1 MRVVL
6 VDTCVIV
13 DLGDPE
19 SPWYEWSAGT
29 LEGLDQDH
37 RLAIN
42 PMIYCECSI
51 AWSSIEETEHVF
63 ETLAFEYLELPRE
76 ALFLAGR
83 AFLAYRRRKGA
94 KTNVLPDFLIGA
106 HAAVENHR
114 LLTRDAARYTSY
126 FPTVD
131 VIYPRQTE
139 A

>member
-1 MRVVL
+1 MALVL

-13 DLGDPE
+13 DLGDPD
-19 SPWYEWSAGT
+19 SQWYEWSAGA
-29 LEGLDQDH
+29 LEALDADH

-51 AWSSIEETEHVF
+51 AWGTIEETERVF
-63 ETLAFEYLELPRE
+63 DTLALEYLELPRE

-83 AFLAYRRRKGA
+83 AFLAYRQRKGT
-94 KTNVLPDFLIGA
+94 KSNVLPNFFIGA
-106 HAAVENHR
+106 HAAVENAR
-114 LLTRDAARYTSY
+114 LLTRDTARFTHY

-131 VIYPRQTE
+131 VIHP